1 MSLLFLTAFGL
12 QTSTFGIEWNS
23 TTGSPTV
30 ETTISRSN
38 GTALRFAGT
47 GSKAIQWNTYAP
59 AQGVRFYRVYFHI
72 VAAPSANQDFVV
84 LQNASNGKVLLRLT
98 SALALS
104 LYNAE
109 DNAQIGS
116 DYTLSTATW
125 YRVEIKV
132 DSTTLASTTVEARL
146 YDASDEST
154 LLWNPSGTENF
165 ATDPNRFGI
174 AHSGN
179 ATFDFVVTDIVAN
192 DNSGSVLND
201 WMGEGSLVYLR
212 PSGAGSNTQWAR
224 AGTDSGA
231 NWSQVDESPPN
242 DITDYV
248 QSNTSGEIDDYA
260 LSNTPAAVGASD
272 VIDFVLVGVRH
283 SISSTTGADPDFKV
297 RLTAGGNTNLSA
309 NIAPASS
316 ATWATNTNNNTY
328 VPPLVLTDM
337 PGASTTAWTKSDLDA
352 AEVGIE
358 QTFTDTHFAR
368 ITAIWVIAHHHTAGA
383 VPTNIDPAD
392 IVTGSPVIS
401 APVLTTV
408 ANIDPADIVTGSPVL
423 SAPVLSTVVNLVP
436 GDITAG
442 TPAIDAP
449 TLTTAASLV
458 PGDIVAGSPVLDAPV
473 VTVVVNL
480 VVGNIVAGSPVISA
494 PVVTVDSEEVNLVVG
509 NIVAGSPVISAPV
522 LSTVVNLVTG
532 DIVTGSPV
540 ISAPVLTTV
549 INLDPADI
557 VAGSP
562 TIGSP
567 VLSTAA
573 NLVPASIVA
582 GSPVISAPVLTTVA
596 SLVVSDLTAGS
607 PILESPVL
615 TTVVSIVPA
624 DIVAGTPVIGS
635 VVLFIGVVV
644 PVVSITFPSTNRS
657 SMEYN
662 SERRITFAP
671 TSRRIRFPAEEN

>member
-1 MSLLFLTAFGL
+1 MSLLFATAFGL

-23 TTGSPTV
+23 TSGSPTV

-38 GTALRFAGT
+38 GTALRFAGAGT
-47 GSKAIQWNTYAP
+47 KSIQWNTFAP
-59 AQGVRFYRVYFHI
+59 AQGVRFYGAYIYI
-72 VAAPSANQDFVV
+72 VTGPSASNDIIQITNGANIKVALRVTDLGT
-84 LQNASNGKVLLRLT
+84 LQLWNF
-98 SALALS
+98 
-104 LYNAE
+104 E
-109 DNAQIGS
+109 DTAQIGS
-116 DYTLSTATW
+116 SYTYSTGQW
-125 YRVEIKV
+125 YRFEVKV

-146 YDASDEST
+146 YAASAEST
-154 LLWNPSGTENF
+154 LLWNPSGTQNF
-165 ATDPNRFGI
+165 SVDPNRFGF
-174 AHSGN
+174 AHNGN
-179 ATFDFVVTDIVAN
+179 ATLDYVVTDIVAN
-192 DNSGSVLND
+192 DNAGSVLNS

-212 PSGAGSNTQWAR
+212 PSGAGASAQWSR

-231 NWSQVDESPPN
+231 NWSQVDETTPN

-248 QSNTSGEIDDYA
+248 QSNTSGQIDDYA

-283 SISSTTGADPDFKV
+283 SISNTTGADPDFKV
-297 RLTAGGNTNLSA
+297 RLTAGGNTDLSA
-309 NIAPASS
+309 NIAPAVT
-316 ATWATNTNNNTY
+316 TWATNTNNNTY
-328 VPPLVLTDM
+328 LPPLVLTDM
-337 PGASTTAWTKSDLDA
+337 PGASTTPWTKSDLDA

-368 ITAIWVIAHHHTAGA
+368 VTAIWVIAKHHSAGG
-383 VPTNIDPAD
+383 VNLVVGNIVA
-392 IVTGSPVIS
+392 GSPVIDAPVLSTVASLVAGNIVAGSPAIS

-408 ANIDPADIVTGSPVL
+408 ANIDPADI
-423 SAPVLSTVVNLVP
+423 
-436 GDITAG
+436 TAG
-442 TPAIDAP
+442 TPVIDAP

-480 VVGNIVAGSPVISA
+480 VVGDIVAGSPVIDA
-494 PVVTVDSEEVNLVVG
+494 PVVTVDSEEVDLVVG
-509 NIVAGSPVISAPV
+509 DIVAGSPVIGSPV
-522 LSTVVNLVTG
+522 LSTVASLVPG
-532 DIVTGSPV
+532 SVTAGTPV
-540 ISAPVLTTV
+540 IDAPVLTV
-549 INLDPADI
+549 VVSIDPADI

-562 TIGSP
+562 VIGSP
-567 VLSTAA
+567 VVSTVAS
-573 NLVPASIVA
+573 LVVPDIVT
-582 GSPVISAPVLTTVA
+582 GDPVIGSVVLTTVA

-624 DIVAGTPVIGS
+624 DIVAGTPVIGPI
-635 VVLFIGVVV
+635 VLFIGVVV
-644 PVVSITFPSTNRS
+644 PVVSVAFPSTNRS